1 MLVRDYHFNL
11 DEDKIFTYAKG
22 RIPTRILNSLSL
34 LFPRGE
40 RFFIES
46 VRKFENQITDEQLRK
61 DIKTFYQQ
69 EGRHGREH
77 RKLNAIL
84 QKHGLDV
91 AKVEEQIMKRLSK
104 YSHDEQHELL
114 VTVCLERIT
123 GLLGHVVP
131 AIDRFVLRNNQ
142 YCDLWRYHAI
152 EELEHVHVA
161 DEVMKRV
168 GKLSKTKDAFYMC
181 LAVKELIE
189 QTIINYRILAKLEQ
203 QEKKK

>member
-1 MLVRDYHFNL
+1 MKVRDYHFDL
-11 DEDKIFTYAKG
+11 DESKVFTYARGKV
-22 RIPTRILNSLSL
+22 PTRILNSLSL
-34 LFPRGE
+34 LFPKGE

-46 VRKFENQITDEQLRK
+46 VRKFEDQITDPQLKK
-61 DIKTFYQQ
+61 DIRIFYKQ

-84 QKHGLDV
+84 AKKGLDV
-91 AKVEEQIMKRLSK
+91 GKLEKQILQRLKK
-104 YSHDEQHELL
+104 YSPDSQHELL

-123 GLLGHVVP
+123 GLLGHIVP
-131 AIDRFVLRNNQ
+131 ALDPFLFKNNQ

-168 GKLSKTKDAFYMC
+168 GKFSKAKDAYYMC
-181 LAVKELIE
+181 LAIKELAI
-189 QTIINYRILAKLEQ
+189 QTVINYKLLS
-203 QEKKK
+203 KLDK